1 MMTSIFGYSLSNLRR
16 PVATH
21 LFTAVADFSKYIS
34 KARAK
39 RQPLTTK
46 RAGKGY
52 YKGNRCRKEGTI
64 NSKGKFNQCDV
75 LKTYLAEGLSR
86 EVVARCDH
94 LENRNTSV
102 MNFSE

>member
-1 MMTSIFGYSLSNLRR
+1 MMTSIFGYSLSNLSR

-86 EVVARCDH
+86 EVIARCDH